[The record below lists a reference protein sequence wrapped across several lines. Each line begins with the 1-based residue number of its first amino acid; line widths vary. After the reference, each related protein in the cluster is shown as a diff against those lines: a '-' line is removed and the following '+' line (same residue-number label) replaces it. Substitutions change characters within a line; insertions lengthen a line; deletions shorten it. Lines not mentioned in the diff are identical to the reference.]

1 MASGCC
7 ENCQWCKLAGQTS
20 SMHAY
25 TYICVGPVSLY
36 EYIVCAQAYMCVRG
50 NPRVLSVQL
59 WSAMVHYRLSHL
71 DWGSIL
77 PKVFSSKRTEED
89 RQWEV
94 KIRKVMITCLEVSYP
109 FRCCADACAHTH
121 TQHTHARTHAR
132 THTHTHTHTHT
143 CTCCQSMTVL
153 YC

>member
-1 MASGCC
+1 
-7 ENCQWCKLAGQTS
+7 
-20 SMHAY
+20 
-25 TYICVGPVSLY
+25 
-36 EYIVCAQAYMCVRG
+36 MCVRG

-94 KIRKVMITCLEVSYP
+94 KIRKVVIACLEVSYP
-109 FRCCADACAHTH
+109 FSCLRWHMFNIREHDTH
-121 TQHTHARTHAR
+121 THTHARTHA
-132 THTHTHTHTHT
+132 HTHTHTRTHT
-143 CTCCQSMTVL
+143 ASIHMLSSLSRIEWYMRKFQDCVVNYSAGSDCYRILVVA
-153 YC
+153 